1 MSKTVTSQITVCYT
15 YIYDSKYH
23 KKQLEDV
30 DIVSVSEQKNRLGK
44 WVLEICYFDVEV
56 LMVVV
61 IRGERGRGRGRQGER
76 EKKVQ
81 EKRGCG
87 RKKQKIMSQITRVGF
102 FQEGSPLCTC
112 LQKFVVTKSIQK

>member
-61 IRGERGRGRGRQGER
+61 IRGEEEGEGDR
-76 EKKVQ
+76 EK
-81 EKRGCG
+81 
-87 RKKQKIMSQITRVGF
+87 RKKRYKRK
-102 FQEGSPLCTC
+102 GSMGGRSR
-112 LQKFVVTKSIQK
+112 K